1 MEKDKFEFTYS
12 APTKEER
19 AEIEDIRKDYIEKTD
34 AEIKLDKLKT
44 LDKRV
49 KVLPKVLAYIFG
61 IAGILVFGLGLTLF
75 LEWGSPVWGSIVG
88 VIGCL
93 LMSINYLVYK
103 KIKSFMIKKYKS
115 KIILLSDELLNEK

>member
-1 MEKDKFEFTYS
+1 MEKDRFEFTYS

-49 KVLPKVLAYIFG
+49 KVLPKVLAYIVGTFG
-61 IAGILVFGLGLTLF
+61 ILTFGLGLTMF
-75 LEWGSPVWGSIVG
+75 LEWGKPVWGSIVG
-88 VIGCL
+88 AIGCL
-93 LMSINYLVYK
+93 IMSINYSVYK
-103 KIKSFMIKKYKS
+103 KIKALMIKKYKA

>member
-103 KIKSFMIKKYKS
+103 KIKFFMIKKYKS

>member
-49 KVLPKVLAYIFG
+49 KILPKVLAYIFG

>member
-61 IAGILVFGLGLTLF
+61 IAGILVFGLGLTLI
-75 LEWGSPVWGSIVG
+75 LEWESPVWGSIVG

-93 LMSINYLVYK
+93 LMSINYLIYK
-103 KIKSFMIKKYKS
+103 KIKFFMIKKYKA

>member
-19 AEIEDIRKDYIEKTD
+19 AEIEDIRKDYIEKTE

>member
-44 LDKRV
+44 LDKKV

-61 IAGILVFGLGLTLF
+61 IAGILVFGLGLTLI

-93 LMSINYLVYK
+93 LMSINYLIYK